1 MLLMNRYALVRS
13 LRGRHKE
20 TEEDSLPVCLYTQ
33 ETITMA
39 NIVFSIET
47 TLWRNSKF
55 PRGYFSFSRE
65 EWENSSDLSFD
76 SSEVSFDSSEEFSI
90 PSVENFYFPANY

>member
-1 MLLMNRYALVRS
+1 MDRYALVRS

-20 TEEDSLPVCLYTQ
+20 TEEDPLPICLYTQ

-47 TLWRNSKF
+47 TSWRNFKF
-55 PRGYFSFSRE
+55 PRGYFSFPRE

-76 SSEVSFDSSEEFSI
+76 SSEVSFDSSEVSFDSSEVFFLSSEEI
-90 PSVENFYFPANY
+90 